1 MKVCIL
7 GNGLVSL
14 TLAKSLV
21 NLGINV
27 DIFSDQKIKKYNK
40 IQTIGISQNNIE
52 FFNSNIFN
60 IKKLL
65 WDINNIE
72 IFSENLKNQRILKF
86 DDKII
91 GFFL

>member
-40 IQTIGISQNNIE
+40 IQTIGISKSNLDFFNKKILNIE
-52 FFNSNIFN
+52 KFSWD
-60 IKKLL
+60 IKK
-65 WDINNIE
+65 IE
-72 IFSENLKNQRILKF
+72 VFSENLKNKKKF
-86 DDKII
+86 
-91 GFFL
+91 FFI

>member
-14 TLAKSLV
+14 TLAQSLV

-27 DIFSDQKIKKYNK
+27 DIFSEHKIKKYNK
-40 IQTIGISQNNIE
+40 IQTIGISKNNIE
-52 FFNSNIFN
+52 FFNSNIIN

-72 IFSENLKNQRILKF
+72 IYSENLKSKNS
-86 DDKII
+86 
-91 GFFL
+91 